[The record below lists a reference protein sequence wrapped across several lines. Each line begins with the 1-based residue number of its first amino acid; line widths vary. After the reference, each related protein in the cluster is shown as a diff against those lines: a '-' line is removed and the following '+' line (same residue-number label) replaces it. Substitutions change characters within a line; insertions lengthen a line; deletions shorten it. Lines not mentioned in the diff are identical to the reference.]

1 MIPFHCSHSSP
12 VRRTRSPFVW
22 QSFKLFSLVNNNK
35 SDPDVLARAIGIES
49 VRTKCSSVNG
59 SGDFLFSRQKREN
72 KNGSLVDKEKDI
84 TRIWWEK
91 TSRWYHSESFA
102 ISSGYKK
109 QSSINVSIFI
119 YLIYWLSVLSLLT
132 LCIYSAIHF
141 LDDISKYI
149 NNGICNNKKTKEDNS
164 MVFANKRLLYLKFDG
179 INFIVRE
186 IRSSYVLRIRV
197 MWILRSAPIP
207 GNPLFPEG

>member
-1 MIPFHCSHSSP
+1 M
-12 VRRTRSPFVW
+12 
-22 QSFKLFSLVNNNK
+22 
-35 SDPDVLARAIGIES
+35 
-49 VRTKCSSVNG
+49 NG
-59 SGDFLFSRQKREN
+59 SRDFLFSRQKREN
-72 KNGSLVDKEKDI
+72 KNESLVNKEKDI

-109 QSSINVSIFI
+109 QSSINVYIFI

-149 NNGICNNKKTKEDNS
+149 NNGICNNKKTKENNS

-179 INFIVRE
+179 INFIVNFIVRFVPHMYCVSELCGYSGVRRYQE
-186 IRSSYVLRIRV
+186 I
-197 MWILRSAPIP
+197 PC
-207 GNPLFPEG
+207 FPKDNGYSETKKSG